1 MKEIKEE
8 EKTVV
13 VEGLR
18 REREREGVFPY
29 KTRKK
34 KRHVPK
40 RKKKIGRKKTR
51 NYMIT
56 K

>member
-18 REREREGVFPY
+18 REREREKGYFHIKQERKNDMY
-29 KTRKK
+29 QSAKK
-34 KRHVPK
+34 KSEG
-40 RKKKIGRKKTR
+40 KKQET
-51 NYMIT
+51 T
-56 K
+56 

>member
-18 REREREGVFPY
+18 RERERRG
-29 KTRKK
+29 
-34 KRHVPK
+34 
-40 RKKKIGRKKTR
+40 IS
-51 NYMIT
+51 I
-56 K
+56 